1 MIVLEYIPSLMYKI
15 NHQINPAI
23 LIPTHKQEPSLH
35 EKLSLIQCQKILGS
49 YPIYLLHP
57 QGMPITTYQ
66 KIFPALRTLTAP
78 PESMASISAYNKLM
92 ISPFIFHA
100 LNSHSH
106 VLIHEPDA
114 IVLKNDLHY
123 WCEQDF
129 DYIGAPWF
137 TSDVM
142 EHLELKATGNFGLS
156 LIKTKTAN
164 TLFTDNPR
172 WFSASMIVREL
183 IRGLRGQK
191 DALSRALKSM
201 GSSGKLTGAHH
212 LYEDHCDIFWSYL
225 APKVAPHF
233 RIAPPE
239 QAIYFSWEQSPKKCL
254 TICNGKLPFGIHAW
268 SKYDLTFLEPLL
280 LKSGVML
287 NAPDLA

>member
-1 MIVLEYIPSLMYKI
+1 
-15 NHQINPAI
+15 
-23 LIPTHKQEPSLH
+23 
-35 EKLSLIQCQKILGS
+35 
-49 YPIYLLHP
+49 
-57 QGMPITTYQ
+57 
-66 KIFPALRTLTAP
+66 
-78 PESMASISAYNKLM
+78 M
-92 ISPFIFHA
+92 ISPFIFNA

-106 VLIHEPDA
+106 ILIHEPDA
-114 IVLKNDLHY
+114 IILKNDLHY

-137 TSDVM
+137 SSDTAKD
-142 EHLELKATGNFGLS
+142 LQLKATGNFGLS

-172 WFSASMIVREL
+172 WFSASMIVREF

-191 DALSRALKSM
+191 GALSRALKSM
-201 GSSGKLTGAHH
+201 GPSGRLSHAHH

-225 APKVAPHF
+225 APKVAPHL

-254 TICNGKLPFGIHAW
+254 TLCNGKLPFGIHAW
-268 SKYDLTFLEPLL
+268 PKYDLTFLEPLL
-280 LKSGVML
+280 LNSGVIL
-287 NAPDLA
+287 NAPDSV

>member
-1 MIVLEYIPSLMYKI
+1 MHKI
-15 NHQINPAI
+15 NSQINPVI
-23 LIPTHKQEPSLH
+23 LIPMHKQEPSPL

-57 QGMPITTYQ
+57 QGMSTRIYEA
-66 KIFPALRTLTAP
+66 IFPTLRTLTAP
-78 PESMASISAYNKLM
+78 PNSMSSISAYNKLM
-92 ISPFIFHA
+92 IAPFIYKA

-106 VLIHEPDA
+106 ILIHEPDT

-129 DYIGAPWF
+129 DYISAPWF
-137 TSDVM
+137 SSDAM
-142 EHLELKATGNFGLS
+142 EDLQLKATGNFGLS
-156 LIKTKTAN
+156 LIKTKNIN

-183 IRGLRGQK
+183 IRGLGGKK
-191 DALSRALKSM
+191 DAFSRAIKSM
-201 GSSGKLTGAHH
+201 GSSGRLSGAHH
-212 LYEDHCDIFWSYL
+212 IYEDHCDIFWSYL
-225 APKVAPHF
+225 APKVAPHL

-254 TICNGKLPFGIHAW
+254 SLCNGKLPFGIHGW
-268 SKYDLTFLEPLL
+268 PKHDLTFLGPLL
-280 LKSGVML
+280 LKSGAIPNTPYSV
-287 NAPDLA
+287 